1 MTKKLRCYLYTRV
14 STEIQVDGYSL
25 EAQKERLR
33 KEAEHRGMKV
43 AGEYSDEGK
52 SGKNIKGRP
61 EFQKMLGDIKDGK
74 DKVDYVLVFKL
85 SRFGRNAADTL
96 NSLQYM
102 EDFGVNLLCVEDGI
116 DSAGAAGKLMI
127 SVLAAVAEIER
138 ENIKEQT
145 MAGRRQKAR
154 DGRWNGGFA
163 PYGYKLVHKDGE
175 KGKVLEI
182 DEKEAELVR
191 LIYDKFV
198 NTNMGANG
206 IAKWLNEHG
215 YTKTVRQNG
224 TMPALSAHFVKLVLD
239 NPVYMGKIAYGRR
252 KTEKIEGT
260 RNEFHIVKQAED
272 AYEIYDGIHEAI
284 VSEEMW
290 YKAYAKRKV
299 TGIKHEK
306 THSMGHYHM
315 LSGLVRC
322 PECGAKMY
330 GVVNRKKKKG
340 SDEFY
345 KDMWYYKCKNRIK
358 VEGKPCMYK
367 TNIRQDQLNLE
378 VAALIR
384 WIVNE
389 WHFKENYAS
398 MVVEMGDNPLDGLLE
413 EEERLHAERK
423 KVETRKKKLLAK
435 IGNMDADDDLYDEL
449 CEDYMKIV
457 RDLTEQIGK
466 IDANLVHN
474 RMLKENAQ
482 KMELTMEQHCRVLEA
497 MFDNFELL
505 TEEDQKTLAN
515 IFIERIEIFPN
526 REEHGRWLKYVR
538 FQFPLEL
545 NGERSDEMW
554 FKDSADELTENDI
567 PVSYPSEQQLRRS
580 VCCQGK
586 INKG

>member
-1 MTKKLRCYLYTRV
+1 
-14 STEIQVDGYSL
+14 
-25 EAQKERLR
+25 
-33 KEAEHRGMKV
+33 
-43 AGEYSDEGK
+43 
-52 SGKNIKGRP
+52 
-61 EFQKMLGDIKDGK
+61 ML
-74 DKVDYVLVFKL
+74 F
-85 SRFGRNAADTL
+85 R
-96 NSLQYM
+96 
-102 EDFGVNLLCVEDGI
+102 
-116 DSAGAAGKLMI
+116 

-367 TNIRQDQLNLE
+367 TNIRQDQLNAELI
-378 VAALIR
+378 ALVR
-384 WIVNE
+384 WIVNTSNY
-389 WHFKENYAS
+389 KEQVMAAA
-398 MVVEMGDNPLDGLLE
+398 DGKNDILE
-413 EEERLHAERK
+413 ELRAEEERLQAERK
-423 KVETRKKKLLAK
+423 KVESRKKKLLVK
-435 IGNMDADDDLYDEL
+435 IGSMDADDDLYDEL

-457 RDLTEQIGK
+457 HDLTEQIAK

-474 RMLKENAQ
+474 RLVREKAEKQAFSKERYYKVLDWMMNNIE
-482 KMELTMEQHCRVLEA
+482 ELP
-497 MFDNFELL
+497 
-505 TEEDQKTLAN
+505 EEDQKTVMET
-515 IFIERIEIFPN
+515 FIERIEIFPN

-538 FQFPLEL
+538 LQFPLER
-545 NGERSDEMW
+545 NGERSDEIW
-554 FKDSADELTENDI
+554 FKDSVDELTENDI
-567 PVSYPSEQQLRRS
+567 PIPYPTEQQSRRL
-580 VCCQGK
+580 
-586 INKG
+586 

>member
-1 MTKKLRCYLYTRV
+1 MYTRV
-14 STEIQVDGYSL
+14 STEIQLDGYSL

-33 KEAEHRGMKV
+33 KEAGHRGMKIV
-43 AGEYSDEGK
+43 GEYSDEGK
-52 SGKNIKGRP
+52 SGKNIKGRL
-61 EFQKMLGDIKDGK
+61 EFQKMLNDIKDGK

-102 EDFGVNLLCVEDGI
+102 EDFGVNLLCVEDSI
-116 DSAGAAGKLMI
+116 DSAGASGKLMI

-145 MAGRRQKAR
+145 MAGRQQKAR

-224 TMPALSAHFVKLVLD
+224 TMPTLSAHFVKLVLD

-252 KTEKIEGT
+252 KTEKIDGT

-272 AYEIYDGIHEAI
+272 AYEIYNGIHEAI
-284 VSEEMW
+284 VTEEMW
-290 YKAYAKRKV
+290 YEAYAKRKV

-306 THSMGHYHM
+306 THSIGHYHM

-358 VEGKPCMYK
+358 VEGKPCSYK
-367 TNIRQDQLNLE
+367 TNIRQDQLNAELI
-378 VAALIR
+378 ALVR
-384 WIVNE
+384 WIVNTSNY
-389 WHFKENYAS
+389 KEQVIAAA
-398 MVVEMGDNPLDGLLE
+398 DGKNDTLE
-413 EEERLHAERK
+413 ELRAEEERLQAERK
-423 KVETRKKKLLAK
+423 KVESRKKKLLAK
-435 IGNMDADDDLYDEL
+435 IGSMDADDDLYDEL

-457 RDLTEQIGK
+457 RDLTEQIAK
-466 IDANLVHN
+466 IDANLVRN
-474 RMLKENAQ
+474 RLVKEKAEKQ
-482 KMELTMEQHCRVLEA
+482 AFSKERYYRVLDWMMNNIE
-497 MFDNFELL
+497 ELP
-505 TEEDQKTLAN
+505 EEDQKAVMET
-515 IFIERIEIFPN
+515 FIERIEIFPN

-538 FQFPLEL
+538 LQFPLERD
-545 NGERSDEMW
+545 GERSDEIW

-567 PVSYPSEQQLRRS
+567 PIPYPIEHMWRRLHFYP
-580 VCCQGK
+580 VK
-586 INKG
+586 MNHREYR

>member
-1 MTKKLRCYLYTRV
+1 MKKLRCYLYTRV
-14 STEIQVDGYSL
+14 STEIQLDGYSL

-33 KEAEHRGMKV
+33 KEAGHRGMKV
-43 AGEYSDEGK
+43 VGEYSDEGK

-61 EFQKMLGDIKDGK
+61 EFQKILNDIKDGK

-102 EDFGVNLLCVEDGI
+102 EDFGVNLLCVEDSI
-116 DSAGAAGKLMI
+116 DSAGASGKLMI

-145 MAGRRQKAR
+145 MAGRQQKAR

-224 TMPALSAHFVKLVLD
+224 TMPTLSAHFVKLVLD

-252 KTEKIEGT
+252 KTEKIDGT

-284 VSEEMW
+284 VTEEMW
-290 YKAYAKRKV
+290 YEAYAKRKV

-306 THSMGHYHM
+306 THSIGHYHM

-358 VEGKPCMYK
+358 VEGKPCSYK
-367 TNIRQDQLNLE
+367 TNIRQDQLNAELI
-378 VAALIR
+378 ALVR
-384 WIVNE
+384 WIVNTSNY
-389 WHFKENYAS
+389 KEQ
-398 MVVEMGDNPLDGLLE
+398 VVAAADGKNDTLE
-413 EEERLHAERK
+413 ELRAEEERLQAERK
-423 KVETRKKKLLAK
+423 KVESRKKKLLAK
-435 IGNMDADDDLYDEL
+435 IGSMDADDDLYDEL

-457 RDLTEQIGK
+457 RDLTEQIAK
-466 IDANLVHN
+466 IDANLVRN
-474 RMLKENAQ
+474 CLVKEKAEKQ
-482 KMELTMEQHCRVLEA
+482 AFSKERYYRVLDWMMNNIE
-497 MFDNFELL
+497 ELP
-505 TEEDQKTLAN
+505 EEDRKGVMET
-515 IFIERIEIFPN
+515 FIERIEIFPN

-538 FQFPLEL
+538 LQFPLERD
-545 NGERSDEMW
+545 GERSDEIW

-567 PVSYPSEQQLRRS
+567 PIPYPIEQQSRLL
-580 VCCQGK
+580 C
-586 INKG
+586 

>member
-1 MTKKLRCYLYTRV
+1 M
-14 STEIQVDGYSL
+14 
-25 EAQKERLR
+25 
-33 KEAEHRGMKV
+33 
-43 AGEYSDEGK
+43 
-52 SGKNIKGRP
+52 
-61 EFQKMLGDIKDGK
+61 
-74 DKVDYVLVFKL
+74 
-85 SRFGRNAADTL
+85 
-96 NSLQYM
+96 
-102 EDFGVNLLCVEDGI
+102 
-116 DSAGAAGKLMI
+116 
-127 SVLAAVAEIER
+127 
-138 ENIKEQT
+138 
-145 MAGRRQKAR
+145 
-154 DGRWNGGFA
+154 
-163 PYGYKLVHKDGE
+163 
-175 KGKVLEI
+175 
-182 DEKEAELVR
+182 
-191 LIYDKFV
+191 
-198 NTNMGANG
+198 
-206 IAKWLNEHG
+206 
-215 YTKTVRQNG
+215 
-224 TMPALSAHFVKLVLD
+224 LD

-367 TNIRQDQLNLE
+367 TNIRQDQLNAELI
-378 VAALIR
+378 ALVR